1 MVSGLLRAPTP
12 DQATDPVS
20 VEWSFLNFVSDGENL
35 NVRLFGRGWS
45 QYRGATDSSTAN
57 VVAKGSRV
65 WDRVRACQGFRYR
78 KIFLNPQP
86 VALPAVRRAM
96 RLPGD
101 SVEEAIEDA
110 EIDLDGWTVRGW
122 LTAEEGRA
130 LH

>member
-1 MVSGLLRAPTP
+1 
-12 DQATDPVS
+12 
-20 VEWSFLNFVSDGENL
+20 
-35 NVRLFGRGWS
+35 
-45 QYRGATDSSTAN
+45 
-57 VVAKGSRV
+57 
-65 WDRVRACQGFRYR
+65 
-78 KIFLNPQP
+78 
-86 VALPAVRRAM
+86 M